1 MKWNIASEC
10 TAFVIICVVFFYAR
24 NKNVLPTLRKFL
36 FKICFIVSI
45 FTVSLNI
52 LTAAVLMNQSVFSLR
67 TCEIINMIY
76 YLTTPI
82 SGISFLIYSFSVL
95 TKDAKK
101 VFRMSLVGI
110 IPTILYQLVVLTNPI
125 THLVF
130 DVVPGVGYVRGPW
143 IMLAFIIP
151 YYYCIVA
158 FIFSNM
164 RCFDISKTERL
175 TLAAFPVAAF
185 IAIGIQQL
193 FRSIILSGSATACV
207 LIIIYLTIE

>member
-1 MKWNIASEC
+1 
-10 TAFVIICVVFFYAR
+10 
-24 NKNVLPTLRKFL
+24 
-36 FKICFIVSI
+36 
-45 FTVSLNI
+45 
-52 LTAAVLMNQSVFSLR
+52 
-67 TCEIINMIY
+67 MIY

-110 IPTILYQLVVLTNPI
+110 IPTILYQLVVLSNPI
-125 THLVF
+125 THLIF

-143 IMLAFIIP
+143 IMLAFIMP

-207 LIIIYLTIE
+207 LIIIYLTIENKQISLDALTNVPTRQVLLDMLGINLSQGKSSTLVVISIKKFKMINNRLGQQCGNLILQQIADFLKS